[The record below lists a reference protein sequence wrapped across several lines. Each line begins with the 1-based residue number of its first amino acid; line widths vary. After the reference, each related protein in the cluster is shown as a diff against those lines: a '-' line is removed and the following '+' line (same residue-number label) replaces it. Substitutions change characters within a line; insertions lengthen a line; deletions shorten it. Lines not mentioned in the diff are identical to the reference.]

1 MDETTLNNI
10 EIEEEQRK
18 EEWREIEELVI
29 SFQKQFLE
37 DCTEEEKVYAKKCG
51 YVLIDKFAPLFK
63 KYIQLLKYTNVD
75 WTDRETKE
83 FISLFIDNYE
93 LKKAL
98 YRKKINSSNRAEIYV
113 KFNFVIETYGQVLEE
128 DMIADLNMCL
138 LILAKRYKVVGKNF
152 CGYVYNAFRHE
163 VARHIKR
170 FIGNPLNIHYKNFQF
185 EDWVNSDDTSVKV
198 LEYEDNYYE
207 NLTGLPDLSWING
220 QCCADIFT
228 KLTTFQRK
236 ILVKYYLEDWNDR
249 QIAEYLGAHINTVNQ
264 KRRDA
269 IDILC
274 KEKGVSKSS
283 LKRSRNS
290 GKKANLPTI

>member
-1 MDETTLNNI
+1 MDDSTLN
-10 EIEEEQRK
+10 IEEEQRK
-18 EEWREIEELVI
+18 EEWREIEDLVI
-29 SFQKQFLE
+29 SFQKQFKE
-37 DCTEEEKVYAKKCG
+37 DCTVKEKKYAQDCG
-51 YVLIDKFAPLFK
+51 YELITKFSPLFK

-83 FISLFIDNYE
+83 FIALFIDNYE

-98 YRKKINSSNRAEIYV
+98 YRKKINASNRAEVYV
-113 KFNFVIETYGQVLEE
+113 KFNFVIETYGKISEE
-128 DMIADLNMCL
+128 DMEADLNMCL

-170 FIGNPLNIHYKNFQF
+170 FIGNPLNIQYKNFQF

-207 NLTGLPDLSWING
+207 NLTGLPDISWING
-220 QCCADIFT
+220 QYCADIFK

-236 ILVKYYLEDWNDR
+236 ILAKYYLEDWNDR

-264 KRRDA
+264 KRREA
-269 IDILC
+269 IELLC
-274 KEKGVSKSS
+274 LEQGVDKST

-290 GKKANLPTI
+290 GKKANLPTE

>member
-1 MDETTLNNI
+1 MDDSTLN
-10 EIEEEQRK
+10 IEEEQRK
-18 EEWREIEELVI
+18 EEWREIEDLVI
-29 SFQKQFLE
+29 SFQKQFKE
-37 DCTEEEKVYAKKCG
+37 DCTIKEKKYAQDCG
-51 YVLIDKFAPLFK
+51 YELITKFSPLFK

-83 FISLFIDNYE
+83 FIALFIDNYE

-98 YRKKINSSNRAEIYV
+98 YRKKINASNRAEVYV
-113 KFNFVIETYGQVLEE
+113 KFNFVIETYGKISEE
-128 DMIADLNMCL
+128 DMEADLNMCL

-170 FIGNPLNIHYKNFQF
+170 FIGNPLNIQYKNFQF

-207 NLTGLPDLSWING
+207 NLTGLPDISWING
-220 QCCADIFT
+220 QYCADIF
-228 KLTTFQRK
+228 KELTTFQRK

-264 KRRDA
+264 KRREA
-269 IDILC
+269 IELLCLEQDID
-274 KEKGVSKSS
+274 KST

-290 GKKANLPTI
+290 GKKANLPTE